1 MVDEKKIVSVGS
13 IKKGSYV
20 VIDGVA
26 CRVTNTSTS
35 RPGKHGHAK
44 VRLEAIG
51 LIDGRKREKVM
62 PGHDNIEAPVIDKR
76 NAQILSI
83 HEDVANVMDIETYET
98 FDMKIPEDLK
108 GQIVEG
114 TTVLYWSILG
124 QKIMKQ
130 IKGD

>member
-13 IKKGSYV
+13 LKKGSYV
-20 VIDGVA
+20 ILDGAA

-44 VRLEAIG
+44 VRLEAVGI
-51 LIDGRKREKVM
+51 IDGKKREIVM
-62 PGHDNIEAPVIDKR
+62 PGHDNIDAPLIDKR

-83 HEDVANVMDIETYET
+83 QGDVANVMDSETYET

-108 GQIVEG
+108 SQIVEG
-114 TTVLYWSILG
+114 ATILYWVILG

-130 IKGD
+130 VKGE

>member
-1 MVDEKKIVSVGS
+1 MVEEKKIAPVSS
-13 IKKGSYV
+13 LKKGSYII
-20 VIDGVA
+20 IDGIA

-44 VRLEAIG
+44 VRVEAAG
-51 LIDGRKREKVM
+51 LMDGRKREIVM
-62 PGHDNIEAPVIDKR
+62 PGHDNVEVPVVDKR

-83 HEDVANVMDIETYET
+83 HGDTANVMDLETYET

-108 GQIVEG
+108 GQVVEG
-114 TTVLYWSILG
+114 ASVLYWSILG
-124 QKIMKQ
+124 QKVMKQ